1 MWQGE
6 ESKKLKGYDRLWI
19 VPIYGALPFK
29 EQIKVFDSS
38 PSGTRKVT
46 VATNIAEASIT
57 IPGVVYVIDC
67 GFVKMRALHPDTGIE
82 SLMIVP
88 ISQASAQQRSGR
100 AGRIRPGKAFRLYPE
115 SEFDKLRAF
124 TVPEIQR
131 IHLAPALLQL
141 KALGINNVLRFH
153 YLSRP
158 PAMSMSRGLELLL
171 ALGAIDEDGKLT
183 SPLGVQ
189 MAELPLPPMHAKAL
203 LVSGSLHCSEELLS
217 IMAMLQVQD
226 IFVSP
231 FGSKHKAEIMK
242 RKFSVEDGD
251 HLTMLNVYSC
261 FTEAGKT
268 QRWCAEHYV
277 NYKGLCRAT
286 EIRAQLLTFLR
297 RFKIPIV
304 SCFGTVECVS
314 CFCCWSFIVK

>member
-226 IFVSP
+226 IFLSP
-231 FGSKHKAEIMK
+231 FGSKHKA
-242 RKFSVEDGD
+242 
-251 HLTMLNVYSC
+251 
-261 FTEAGKT
+261 AGKT

-314 CFCCWSFIVK
+314 CFCCWRLDAIDRIKHAIGVMDFFSCAAQT